1 MNSNQTS
8 PAVNSPT
15 KLGVDD
21 FQPSDQV
28 AETEISTLSCE
39 CCSYTANN
47 KWAYISHLK
56 SKRHLNLSNPPIDVT
71 NVYYECKNC
80 AKKYKSR
87 TGLWKH
93 KPSCSPKQQTIP
105 TADIIKNIREELQ
118 KEMKNEFIEL
128 KNLIIDQSKDIKET
142 QHQTINNNNNQQIH
156 IYLNTHCKDAMNIDQ
171 FINNMEITADDMKV
185 FLKDMYMNGAI
196 KLLMRNIEK
205 LEIQERPMHCAVP
218 MVNKPS
224 TFFLKDHNEW
234 KEENQGE
241 FMFQTRYVEEFNDET
256 EKMAL
261 TKLFEKFGTKLYD
274 KFDELCKTNP
284 KFEQI
289 RNKMASRTSSGE
301 EKMSIVEE
309 LAKILVCDQLFSSLT
324 H

>member
-1 MNSNQTS
+1 MF
-8 PAVNSPT
+8 
-15 KLGVDD
+15 KGV
-21 FQPSDQV
+21 
-28 AETEISTLSCE
+28 
-39 CCSYTANN
+39 
-47 KWAYISHLK
+47 K
-56 SKRHLNLSNPPIDVT
+56 SKRHLNLSNPQKDLTQI
-71 NVYYECKNC
+71 YYECKNC

-93 KPSCSPKQQTIP
+93 KPGCTPIQQQTVT
-105 TADIIKNIREELQ
+105 TAEIIKNIREELQ
-118 KEMKNEFIEL
+118 KEMKNEFMEL

-142 QHQTINNNNNQQIH
+142 QNLTINNNQQIH

-185 FLKDMYMNGAI
+185 FMKDMYMNGAV
-196 KLLMRNIEK
+196 KLLTRNIEK

-224 TFFLKDHNEW
+224 TFFLKDENEW
-234 KEENQGE
+234 KEESQGE
-241 FMFQTRYVEEFNDET
+241 FMYQTRCVEEFNDES

-274 KFDELCKTNP
+274 KFDELCKMNP

-289 RNKMASRTSSGE
+289 RNKMASRTSSGDD
-301 EKMSIVEE
+301 KMSIVEE
-309 LAKILVCDQLFSSLT
+309 LAKILVCD
-324 H
+324 HVNNV